1 MKKLLLFS
9 ALLVVLFACDKSDP
23 KPADSMYFPPN
34 GSTTWETTSPQSL
47 GWNETKLNELDDFLE
62 TTNTR
67 ALIILKDGKIVVEK
81 YFGKQLV
88 NTSLDFTATS
98 NWYWASAGKTLTSA
112 LVGIAES
119 KGEIDFDA
127 STSDY
132 LGAGWSSLSTV
143 QESKIKVRHQL
154 TMTSGLDDDVVNPDC
169 TEPSCL
175 VYKAEPGARWAYHNA
190 PYTLLDEVVAQATG
204 STLND
209 FLNAELESKIG
220 MVGEYIQTGDNNVY
234 YSTPRAMARFG
245 LLLLNKGTW
254 DQTEVIPESYFELM
268 TTTSQNLNLSYGY
281 LTWLNGKSSFMI
293 PKLQT
298 VFPGSVSP
306 NAPDEMV
313 AAMGKNG
320 QLINVVPSEGLVV
333 IRMGDD
339 PETGLVPFTYQDDLW
354 EKLNEIIP

>member
-1 MKKLLLFS
+1 MKRSLCLGILIIVFS
-9 ALLVVLFACDKSDP
+9 CDKSDP
-23 KPADSMYFPPN
+23 APSDQIYFPPM
-34 GSTTWETTSPQSL
+34 GAGTWETTSPTSL
-47 GWNETKLNELDDFLE
+47 GWNATKLNELDDFLE

-67 ALIILKDGKIVVEK
+67 ALIILKNGKIVVEK
-81 YFGKQLV
+81 YFGKQLL

-98 NWYWASAGKTLTSA
+98 NWYWASAGKTLTSS
-112 LVGIAES
+112 LIGIAES

-127 STSDY
+127 STSTY
-132 LGAGWSSLSTV
+132 LGAGWTSLTND
-143 QESKIKVRHQL
+143 QENKIKVRHQL
-154 TMTSGLDDDVVNPDC
+154 TMTSGLDDGVTNSDC

-175 VYKAEPGARWAYHNA
+175 VYKAEPGTRWAYHNA
-190 PYTLLDEVVAQATG
+190 PYTLLDGVLTQATG
-204 STLND
+204 STLSN
-209 FLNAELESKIG
+209 FLNAEIKSKTG
-220 MVGEYIQTGDNNVY
+220 MDGDYIQTGDNNVY
-234 YSTPRAMARFG
+234 YSTPRSMARFG
-245 LLLLNKGTW
+245 LLLLNRGKW
-254 DQTEVIPESYFELM
+254 DQTEVIPESYFTLM

-281 LTWLNGKSSFMI
+281 LTWLNGKNSFMI

-306 NAPDEMV
+306 NAPDEMF